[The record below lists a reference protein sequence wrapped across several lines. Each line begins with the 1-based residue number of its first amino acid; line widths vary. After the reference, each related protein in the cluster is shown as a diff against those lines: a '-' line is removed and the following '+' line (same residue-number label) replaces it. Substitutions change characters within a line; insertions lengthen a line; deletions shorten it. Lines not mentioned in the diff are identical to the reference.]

1 MQLKSLIVLLFLFS
15 FSAYGQKTAEKDS
28 IQQRKWY
35 FPDGYMAQYAGGIG
49 MVAAGASF
57 DLSKRFSTE
66 LSVGY
71 TPPMYGDIWTTNLF
85 TSYTILKP
93 NVIKQIQFKLKAG
106 AFLSCNIGDHIYLKW
121 PEQFPKYYY
130 WWNSALRYGPF
141 MNIEG
146 TYIPDKGKW
155 NYSVFLQGNT
165 NDLYIYAYRHSYN
178 AISFAEIVVLGAGI
192 RMEIKPPR

>member
-1 MQLKSLIVLLFLFS
+1 MLHKGLIVLSFLFS
-15 FSAYGQKTAEKDS
+15 FSAYGQKTSEEDS
-28 IQQRKWY
+28 LLKRKWY
-35 FPDGYMAQYAGGIG
+35 LPDGFCAQYAGGIG
-49 MVAAGASF
+49 MVSAGISYE
-57 DLSKRFSTE
+57 LSKRFSTE

-93 NVIKQIQFKLKAG
+93 NVTKQLQFKLKAG
-106 AFLSCNIGDHIYLKW
+106 AYLSYNIGDRIYLKW
-121 PEQFPKYYY
+121 PEQFHKYYY

-141 MNIEG
+141 INLEG

-155 NYSVFLQGNT
+155 MYSIFLQGNT

-178 AISFAEIVVLGAGI
+178 AISFDKTIVLGTGI
-192 RMEIKPPR
+192 RMEIKKP